1 MASISSFRLI
11 LLVAAGAVVLFMM
24 LDEGTF
30 GASAEPRVSLKLPPK
45 LSSKFTSRFHRR
57 RPAQIKKPLKPSKP
71 AKPAAPAKPPP
82 AAAPPKPS
90 RFPKENVDLL
100 LTSAAST
107 MGNVAQTKLMYGS
120 YGAYGG
126 YGGYGGRGYGAAGG
140 AVAAGAAGDPNPP
153 ESADTTEGDESASS
167 QA

>member
-30 GASAEPRVSLKLPPK
+30 GASAEPRVSLKLPSK
-45 LSSKFTSRFHRR
+45 LSSKFTSRLHRR
-57 RPAQIKKPLKPSKP
+57 RPAQVKKPLKASKP
-71 AKPAAPAKPPP
+71 AKPAAPAKHQ
-82 AAAPPKPS
+82 AATPPKPS